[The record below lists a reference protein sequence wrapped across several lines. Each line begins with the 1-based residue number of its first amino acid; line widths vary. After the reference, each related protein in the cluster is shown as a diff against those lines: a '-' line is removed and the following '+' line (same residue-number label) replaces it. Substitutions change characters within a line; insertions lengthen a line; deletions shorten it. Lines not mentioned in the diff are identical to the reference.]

1 MDLAG
6 TGVPPLTGPLA
17 DLHLHSTA
25 SDGTLPPEAVVARSA
40 EAGLAAIALTDH
52 DTLAG
57 LPAAVTEGERRGV
70 RVVGGCEF
78 SVAAPWGEMHL
89 LGYFLPAADEAL
101 GALLA
106 RQRTDRARR
115 AAAMADRLRR
125 HGLPVSDDAV
135 LRVAGGGA
143 LGRPHVARVLLEA
156 GVVTTLDE
164 AFERWLRRGRPG
176 FVPKSLP
183 SLGEVA
189 GVVHDAGGIV
199 SAAHLK
205 ERGTRGALEQFVS
218 QGLDAVEVRHPS
230 HPPELEARLLGVA
243 RDLGLAPSGGSD
255 WHGEIEAGSH
265 GELGGSA
272 VPLAWLEALEAR
284 RPA

>member
-6 TGVPPLTGPLA
+6 TGVRPLTGLA

-52 DTLAG
+52 DSLAG
-57 LPAAVTEGERRGV
+57 IPAAVDAGRRLGV

-89 LGYFLPAADEAL
+89 LGYFLPGADAALE
-101 GALLA
+101 ALLA
-106 RQRTDRARR
+106 RQRADRERR
-115 AAAMADRLRR
+115 AGEMAGRLRQ
-125 HGLPVSDDAV
+125 HGLPVSDQAV
-135 LRVAGGGA
+135 RRASAGGA
-143 LGRPHVARVLLEA
+143 MGRPHVARVLVEA

-164 AFERWLRRGRPG
+164 AFDRWLGRGRPG
-176 FVPKSLP
+176 FVPKVLP
-183 SLGEVA
+183 TLDEVA
-189 GVVHDAGGIV
+189 GVVHAAGGIV

-205 ERGTRGALEQFVS
+205 ERGSRGALQHFQR

-230 HPPELEARLLGVA
+230 HAPELEARLLGTA
-243 RDLGLAPSGGSD
+243 RELGLAVSGGSD
-255 WHGEIEAGSH
+255 WHGEIAAGTH
-265 GELGGSA
+265 GALGSTA
-272 VPLAWLEALEAR
+272 VPLEWLDALEAR
-284 RPA
+284 RPG